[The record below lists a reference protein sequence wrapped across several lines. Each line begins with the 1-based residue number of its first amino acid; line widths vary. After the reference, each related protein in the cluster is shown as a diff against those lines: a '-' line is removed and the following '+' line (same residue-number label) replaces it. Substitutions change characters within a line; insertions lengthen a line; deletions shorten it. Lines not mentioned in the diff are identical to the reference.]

1 MKPDNIDRILSEAA
15 RTAVP
20 SDSGRRTIERAQRAV
35 MDDLQ
40 PVRPL
45 PPLWAITLVF
55 LSLSIALAVVAST
68 VLGLSGVSALTQGQR
83 ALIFSTLLVIAWL
96 ASVACSREMRPAA
109 GSKLGAPVLALA
121 AVGLPLLFATVFRG
135 YDFREFIA
143 EGTPCLLAGMIV
155 SIPSGILMAFIVRRG
170 FVMDWGMAGVAAGT
184 LAGLTGLGMLELHC
198 HNLKAIHV
206 ITWHVS
212 VVVLSGVLGFASG
225 CVADKMRRQNAS

>member
-1 MKPDNIDRILSEAA
+1 MKPDDIDRILNKAA
-15 RTAVP
+15 GAADS

-35 MDDLQ
+35 MVDLH

-45 PPLWAITLVF
+45 APMWAITLVF
-55 LSLSIALAVVAST
+55 LSLSIALAAVAGT
-68 VLGLSGVSALTQGQR
+68 VLGLSGVSALNQSQR
-83 ALIFSTLLVIAWL
+83 ALIFPTLLVIAWL

-109 GSKLGAPVLALA
+109 GSKLGTPVLALA
-121 AVGLPLLFATVFRG
+121 TVGLPLLFAIVFQG
-135 YDFREFIA
+135 YDFRGFIA

-155 SIPSGILMAFIVRRG
+155 SIPTAILLAYILRRG

-206 ITWHVS
+206 ITWHVA
-212 VVVLSGVLGFASG
+212 VVVLSGVCGFGIGRA
-225 CVADKMRRQNAS
+225 ADVMRRKKTF